1 VTSEKE
7 AAKVHGDSTETSD
20 DRDASR
26 PLHTRGSTKASQG
39 RARAKAAKN
48 PRPKRSAEAATSSPS
63 AVAAAAAVGEDAE
76 SFDPSELN
84 GPGEPASV
92 ATRATKAETLAAARL
107 GETLERYRDKRDGTV
122 TPEPMASVVASSAGA
137 RSNRL
142 FVVHE
147 HDATRLHYDLR
158 LEIDGVLVSWAIP
171 HGPSM
176 NPDDKRLAVK
186 VEAHPLEYINFEA
199 VIPPGNYGAGPMICW
214 DRGQFRPLL
223 DPAQGMLDGEIKFEL
238 WGYKL
243 RGAFTLVH
251 TGKHRRG
258 QNSGRGSND
267 WLLIKK
273 RDTPAEIFRAAGQP
287 ISMVSVLSG
296 LTVGELENAA
306 PRAKAVVA
314 ELATFD
320 LPRRAI
326 ELASIEPM
334 LCHTADK
341 PFSSPDWVFELKYDG
356 YRLLA
361 EAGVGRSQLRYR
373 SGLDPTDRYPEITA
387 ALRAL
392 PIPGLVLDGEVVA
405 FDAEGRPDFARLAGR
420 AQLTRASEIH
430 RASGTSPVTYVVF
443 DLIAAAGYDLRGL
456 PLLVRKALLARF
468 CPTLGPLR
476 YGDHIPAQ
484 GEAFLAQ
491 VIKLGLEGVV
501 AKRVSSPYRA
511 TRSRDW
517 QKLKADPEADFAVC
531 GYTAPQGTRT
541 GLGALHL
548 CVRVGDTWRWAGKV
562 GSGLDDKQLAQLRK
576 ELDDRPDWRPTFPR
590 PEGSG
595 DARWIAPELVVQV
608 RYREWLKDTG
618 LRFPVF
624 MRLRRD
630 KSAEEC
636 LMPVRTTATALRRD
650 DLDGDDDGASEA
662 SGGSSGDVVPARASS
677 PDLSRARASSPD
689 PWAPEDSDEREAP
702 PLPPLEIDIP
712 VRELRL
718 SNPKK
723 VIWPAEG
730 EKGEI
735 AAITKGELI
744 AYYRA
749 IAPWILPYLADRPT
763 VLTRFPDGI
772 TGESFYQKDTPD
784 WVPPWLRTAA
794 LWSEHSQREVHY
806 LLIDDADGLAFI
818 ANLASIPVHVWASRI
833 VDLQRPDWT
842 IIDLD
847 PKGAPLEN
855 VVPLARAIH
864 ELCESIGLPNYVKTS
879 GQTGLHIL
887 LPLAGQCTYDQ
898 ARSLALLLSRVVEQR
913 HHAIATT
920 SRNPAA
926 RGGKVY
932 LDWGQNA
939 HGQLL
944 VAPFSARPV
953 PGAPVSMPLTWD
965 EVVPGVNIRARS
977 FNLRNAV
984 ERMEKRG
991 FDPVRPVLTDRP
1003 DLAAVLAKLDALVRE
1018 V

>member
-1 VTSEKE
+1 MTTEKE
-7 AAKVHGDSTETSD
+7 APKLHADSTETPD

-26 PLHTRGSTKASQG
+26 PLHTRGAKG
-39 RARAKAAKN
+39 ARGKKPAKRAAK
-48 PRPKRSAEAATSSPS
+48 KSAEAATVSEPRTRDDVDDGG
-63 AVAAAAAVGEDAE
+63 ADA
-76 SFDPSELN
+76 DPSSTDVHTE
-84 GPGEPASV
+84 GAQGDPESAWTSPP
-92 ATRATKAETLAAARL
+92 L
-107 GETLERYRDKRDGTV
+107 GETLDRYRDKRDGTV
-122 TPEPMASVVASSAGA
+122 TPEPMASVAGGRAS
-137 RSNRL
+137 RL

-223 DPAQGMLDGEIKFEL
+223 DPAQGIIDGEIKFEL

-251 TGKHRRG
+251 TGKNRRG

-273 RDTPAEIFRAAGQP
+273 RDAPAELFAQAGQP

-296 LTVGELENAA
+296 LTVGELEAGA
-306 PRAKAVVA
+306 PRAKAVMA
-314 ELATFD
+314 ELNGLDLPRKKIELAT
-320 LPRRAI
+320 L
-326 ELASIEPM
+326 EPM
-334 LCHTADK
+334 LCQAAEK

-392 PIPGLVLDGEVVA
+392 PVPGLVLDGEVVA

-420 AQLTRASEIH
+420 AQLTRTSEIA
-430 RASGTSPVTYVVF
+430 RASGTAPVTYVVF
-443 DLIAAAGYDLRGL
+443 DLIGAAGYDLRGL

-468 CPTLGPLR
+468 CPTVGPLR

-501 AKRVSSPYRA
+501 AKRAESPYRA

-541 GLGALHL
+541 GLGALQL
-548 CVRVGDTWRWAGKV
+548 CVRVGDTWRWAGRV
-562 GSGLDDKQLAQLRK
+562 GSGLDDKHLASLRK
-576 ELDDRPDWRPTFPR
+576 ELDEKPDWKPPFPR
-590 PEGSG
+590 PEGSN
-595 DARWIAPELVVQV
+595 DTRWIAPELVAQV

-618 LRFPVF
+618 MRFPVF

-630 KSAEEC
+630 KSPEEC
-636 LMPVRTTATALRRD
+636 LMPVRTTATAARD
-650 DLDGDDDGASEA
+650 DLDGEAAPASA
-662 SGGSSGDVVPARASS
+662 SGPPRRPSAPSLDRSI
-677 PDLSRARASSPD
+677 D
-689 PWAPEDSDEREAP
+689 PFAPEDSDEREAP
-702 PLPPLEIDIP
+702 PLPPLEIDAP

-730 EKGEI
+730 GEPAGDPSR

-749 IAPWILPYLADRPT
+749 IAPWILPYLVDRPT

-784 WVPPWLRTAA
+784 WVPPWLRTVS

-855 VVPLARAIH
+855 VVPLALSIH

-879 GQTGLHIL
+879 GQTGLHVL
-887 LPLAGQCTYDQ
+887 LPLAGQCTFDQ

-913 HHAIATT
+913 HPTIATT

-965 EVVPGVNIRARS
+965 EVVPGINMRARS

-984 ERMEKRG
+984 ERMEARG
-991 FDPVRPVLTDRP
+991 FDPVRPILTERP
-1003 DLAAVLAKLDALVRE
+1003 DLAAALSRLDAMVRQ

>member
-1 VTSEKE
+1 MTTEKE
-7 AAKVHGDSTETSD
+7 APKLHADSTETSD

-26 PLHTRGSTKASQG
+26 PLHTRGSTKVSRSSQAG
-39 RARAKAAKN
+39 ARAK
-48 PRPKRSAEAATSSPS
+48 PRHKKSAEAATSPDADRVDPEPS
-63 AVAAAAAVGEDAE
+63 DAD

-84 GPGEPASV
+84 GPGEPSSV
-92 ATRATKAETLAAARL
+92 ATRGKKAEVLAAARL
-107 GETLERYRDKRDGTV
+107 GETLDRYRDKRDGTV
-122 TPEPMASVVASSAGA
+122 TPEPMASVATSSPGA

-251 TGKHRRG
+251 TGKNRRG

-273 RDTPAEIFRAAGQP
+273 RDAPAELFAQAGQP
-287 ISMVSVLSG
+287 ISMVSALSG
-296 LTVGELENAA
+296 LTVGELEAGA
-306 PRAKAVVA
+306 PRAKAVMSELNGLELPRKKL
-314 ELATFD
+314 ELATF
-320 LPRRAI
+320 
-326 ELASIEPM
+326 EPM
-334 LCHTADK
+334 LCQTAEK

-392 PIPGLVLDGEVVA
+392 PIPGLLLDGEVVA

-420 AQLTRASEIH
+420 AQLTRTSEIQ
-430 RASGTSPVTYVVF
+430 RASGASPVTYVIF

-484 GEAFLAQ
+484 GEAFLSQ
-491 VIKLGLEGVV
+491 VVKLGLEGVV
-501 AKRVSSPYRA
+501 AKRADSPYRA

-562 GSGLDDKQLAQLRK
+562 GSGLDDKHLASLRK
-576 ELDDRPDWRPTFPR
+576 ELDEKPDWRPPFPR
-590 PEGSG
+590 PEGSN
-595 DARWIAPELVVQV
+595 DTRWIAPELVAQV

-618 LRFPVF
+618 MRFPVF
-624 MRLRRD
+624 VRLRRD
-630 KSAEEC
+630 KAPEEC
-636 LMPVRTTATALRRD
+636 LMPVRTTATAARD
-650 DLDGDDDGASEA
+650 DLDGEAAPPRRPSDPSIAS
-662 SGGSSGDVVPARASS
+662 ASS
-677 PDLSRARASSPD
+677 D
-689 PWAPEDSDEREAP
+689 PSIDPFGPEDSDEREAP
-702 PLPPLEIDIP
+702 PLPPLEIDAP

-723 VIWPAEG
+723 IIWPAEG
-730 EKGEI
+730 DN
-735 AAITKGELI
+735 AAIAKGELI

-749 IAPWILPYLADRPT
+749 IAPWILPYLVDRPT

-855 VVPLARAIH
+855 VVPLALAIH

-879 GQTGLHIL
+879 GQTGLHVL

-913 HHAIATT
+913 HPTIATT

-926 RGGKVY
+926 RGGRVY

-965 EVVPGVNIRARS
+965 EVVPGINMRARS

-984 ERMEKRG
+984 QRMEERG
-991 FDPVRPVLTDRP
+991 FDPVRPILTERP
-1003 DLAAVLAKLDALVRE
+1003 DLAAVLTRLDAMVRQ